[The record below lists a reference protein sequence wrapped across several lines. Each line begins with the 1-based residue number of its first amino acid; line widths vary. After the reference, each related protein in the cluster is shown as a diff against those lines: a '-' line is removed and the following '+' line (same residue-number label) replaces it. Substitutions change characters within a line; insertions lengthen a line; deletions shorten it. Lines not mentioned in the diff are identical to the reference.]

1 MTDRE
6 SSGDADARNP
16 GTGDDGRECTGSA
29 PWAGVVLAGG
39 GSTRFGDADK
49 LLAELDGTPLLR
61 RVADRLAARTDRL
74 VVAARPGERST
85 VRDLLAG
92 IPAEVTVLT
101 DPEPDRGPLAG
112 MAVGLDA
119 VPERYEY
126 GAVVAGDM
134 PFVDPALLDYLHDR
148 AAPDHDVAL
157 VRTEEGWY
165 NTTQAIYRAAPVA
178 LGCERVLAD
187 GGGRILDAFEDLD
200 ALTVEPH
207 ELDGVVSMET
217 FLDVDTREDLAEARD
232 LVCRDRGFDKH

>member
-6 SSGDADARNP
+6 SAEDDDHAHRSRTDDRRGADR
-16 GTGDDGRECTGSA
+16 GA

-49 LLAELDGTPLLR
+49 LLAELDGTPLVR

-74 VVAARPGERST
+74 VVSARPGKREV
-85 VRDLLAG
+85 VRDVLAG
-92 IPAEVTVLT
+92 VTAEVTVLP

-119 VPERYEY
+119 VSGRHEY

-134 PFVDPALLDYLHDR
+134 PFVAPALLDHLHDR

-157 VRTEEGWY
+157 VRSEAGWY
-165 NTTQAIYRAAPVA
+165 NTTQAVYRADAVA
-178 LGCERVLAD
+178 RGCERVLAD
-187 GGGRILDAFEDLD
+187 GGGRILDAFDGLD
-200 ALTVEPH
+200 TLTVEER
-207 ELDGVVSMET
+207 ELDGVVPTET
-217 FLDVDTREDLAEARD
+217 FFDVDTREDLAAARD
-232 LVCRDRGFDKH
+232 LL